1 MPEQYQPQPDIS
13 VIVAIVDGNE
23 ALRRCLNALA
33 EQIGDQ
39 AAEIIIPYDQLS
51 REVVDMKADFPDF
64 RFLDLGTVAGG
75 MVPRNALDLHLFWD
89 IRRAEGIKAAKGRLI
104 GLIEDRG
111 IPASDWIASIIE
123 LQEQTGAAAV
133 GGCADNGCDTI
144 WNWAVHICDFSRY
157 MAPVPT
163 GEADFLSATNAC
175 YQADALHV
183 LRPLYEH
190 RFYEPSVHAALQAKG
205 HKLVLSDRPRTTQYR
220 PRIPTPRLA
229 VEWFHWGRKYARIHT
244 GEIFFGQRVFRAAVT
259 PLLPFVLFLRHLR
272 TQRQKRVYISHFWK
286 ASPLVFLIVSMWAL
300 GELTGYIQ
308 GAEAETV

>member
-1 MPEQYQPQPDIS
+1 MPEQDPSRPDIS
-13 VIVAIVDGNE
+13 VIVAIVDGKE
-23 ALRRCLNALA
+23 ALRTCLRALTK
-33 EQIGDQ
+33 QTGDQ
-39 AAEIIIPYDQLS
+39 TAEIIIPYDQLS
-51 REVVDMKADFPDF
+51 HEAADMESEFPAF
-64 RFLDLGTVAGG
+64 RFLDLGVVAGG
-75 MVPRNALDLHLFWD
+75 MVPRNALDLHRYWD
-89 IRRAEGIKAAKGRLI
+89 IRRAKGIKAARGRLI

-111 IPASDWIASIIE
+111 IPARDWITSVIE

-133 GGCADNGCDTI
+133 GGCADNGYDTT
-144 WNWAVHICDFSRY
+144 WNWAIHICDFSRY

-175 YQADALHV
+175 YKADTLHALHA
-183 LRPLYEH
+183 LYEH

-220 PRIPTPRLA
+220 PRIPTSRLA

-244 GEIFFGQRVFRAAVT
+244 GEISTGHRLFRAAVT

-272 TQRQKRVYISHFWK
+272 TQRQKKIYLRQFRR

-300 GELTGYIQ
+300 GELAGYIQ
-308 GAEAETV
+308 GTEPEIV